1 MKRIK
6 IKRYLLMLAGVM
18 LLGGCADS
26 APADTAST
34 DSTATVQ
41 TEEVKKEAKAIADI
55 YDEITKSVTLYS
67 PFCWD
72 EEFISNYY
80 GIDVTSLEE
89 YVFSMS
95 EDATSAETIIIMKA
109 KDSASV
115 AGLSDCLQMVV
126 DEKKNEMENYLPEQ
140 FEIVAKSS
148 VQTKDNY
155 VWLVISENAD
165 AITKI
170 IEDSIS

>member
-1 MKRIK
+1 MKRMNL
-6 IKRYLLMLAGVM
+6 KRYLLILASVM
-18 LLGGCADS
+18 LLGGCAES
-26 APADTAST
+26 APASTAST
-34 DSTATVQ
+34 VQSTEAP
-41 TEEVKKEAKAIADI
+41 KEAKAIADI
-55 YDEITKSVTLYS
+55 YDEITENVTLCS

-72 EEFISNYY
+72 EEFISSYY
-80 GIDVTSLEE
+80 GIDVSSLEE

-109 KDSASV
+109 KASTSV
-115 AGLSDCLQMVV
+115 SGLSDCLQMVV
-126 DEKKNEMENYLPEQ
+126 DEKKNEMENYLPDQ

-148 VQTKDNY
+148 VQTKDHY

-165 AITKI
+165 AIIKI

>member
-1 MKRIK
+1 MKRMTL
-6 IKRYLLMLAGVM
+6 KRYAIILAGVM
-18 LLGGCADS
+18 LLGGCAETAPTDTTSADS
-26 APADTAST
+26 AS
-34 DSTATVQ
+34 VQ

-55 YDEITKSVTLYS
+55 YDEITQSVTLYS

-109 KDSASV
+109 KDTASV
-115 AGLSDCLQMVV
+115 SGLSDCLQMVV